1 MITDIQPYMRF
12 FLYRFC
18 ALLVFIAAVHTVFAQ
33 TDTLPTTSVD
43 PKLLEWENARYP
55 KEYII
60 NDVRVIGVGS
70 LDSTI
75 VLSVSG
81 LQKGQKFVHPGS
93 DIFSRAINN
102 LWKQKLFADVKIYI
116 TRIVDDRV
124 SVEIEV
130 TERPRLG
137 DFKFEGVKKTEQEEI
152 LKKVII
158 QKGTIISENLRRN
171 IVETI
176 KSFYAEKGFNDVTV
190 DLTEKTD
197 PVYKN
202 SNSLLIK
209 VDKGEK
215 IKIDGVNFFGNEN
228 VSSAKLRKQMKGTK
242 EKGKLT
248 LYKSDYK
255 SPYGELKDY
264 SFGEYMSDW
273 GFLHGSKT
281 LEVLNPYFRPNIFA
295 SAKFNPKKYPEDKEK
310 VIKYFNSKGYRDAQ
324 ILADTQ
330 VIYDGKMY
338 VDLKIN
344 EGHKYYFGDITW
356 KGNSKYSDT
365 ILNRIMGINKGDV
378 YDAGVLHKKL
388 GIEPSQEGN
397 DLQTL
402 YQDEGY
408 LFFQAIPV
416 ETAIH
421 NDTID
426 HEIRIVEG
434 PVARIKN
441 VTIMGNDRTKDHVI
455 RRELRTRPG
464 ELFSRSDLMRSIREL
479 NNLNY
484 FEQESINPKPVP
496 NQADGTVDINW
507 SLKEKSSDQLELSA
521 GWGGGIG
528 LTGTLGVTFNN
539 FSIKNIWKKS
549 AWDPLPVGDGQKLS
563 LRVQSNGKAF
573 RSYNFSFTEPW
584 LGGKRRNS
592 LTLAYNNSKY
602 HNYDPSSYYT
612 GRIKVVDSIYLLVNG
627 FSVGLGKQLRWPDDY
642 FSIGYTVAFT
652 KYDVQNMGIMY
663 GLPKNSMISN
673 NLSFKIGLQRS
684 SVFDPIFPRS
694 GSDISASVQ
703 FTPPYSAIRGAT
715 PTAEDQ
721 YKFVEYHKWRF
732 GSTWYVPLGQPKGAD
747 KNRQF
752 VLKLAAKYG
761 FMGRYNRDMDY
772 SPFERFQLGD
782 AGMNNTYALTGFDI
796 VAHRGYPIYTTSDPT
811 LNPENTNTN
820 NRFIIFNKYVTELR
834 YPLVT
839 NPGSTIYGLGF
850 FEAANGWHNYKDYN
864 PFKLRRS
871 VGLGMRFYLPM
882 FGLLG
887 FDYGV
892 GLDRLTPGGGLK
904 GAGKFT
910 FMLGF
915 EPE

>member
-1 MITDIQPYMRF
+1 MRSILFRF
-12 FLYRFC
+12 F
-18 ALLVFIAAVHTVFAQ
+18 ALLVFVTAVHTVFAQ
-33 TDTLPTTSVD
+33 TDTIPTTSVD
-43 PKLLEWENARYP
+43 PKLLEWQNSRYP
-55 KEYII
+55 REYTIANI
-60 NDVRVIGVGS
+60 RVVGATF

-102 LWKQKLFADVKIYI
+102 LWKQRLFADVKVYL
-116 TRIVDDRV
+116 TGIVDDRV
-124 SVEIEV
+124 SVEIAV

-137 DFKFEGVKKTEQEEI
+137 DFKFVGVKKTESEELTTKI
-152 LKKVII
+152 GL
-158 QKGTIISENLRRN
+158 QKGTIISENTRRN
-171 IVETI
+171 INETVTNY
-176 KSFYAEKGFNDVTV
+176 YAEKGFHNISVNLVETP
-190 DLTEKTD
+190 D

-202 SNSLLIK
+202 SNTLTIR
-209 VDKGEK
+209 VDKGQKVK
-215 IKIDGVNFFGNEN
+215 IEEVNFFGNEN
-228 VSSAKLRKQMKGTK
+228 ISDSRLRKQMKGTK
-242 EKGKLT
+242 QKPKLT
-248 LYKSDYK
+248 LYKNDYQ
-255 SPYGELKDY
+255 SPYGEKKEY
-264 SFGEYMSDW
+264 SFNEYMSEW
-273 GFLHGSKT
+273 GFLHGTKT

-295 SAKFNPKKYPEDKEK
+295 SAKFNQKKYDEDKDK
-310 VIKYFNSKGYRDAQ
+310 LLKYFNSKGYRDAQ

-330 VIYDGKMY
+330 IIQDGNMY
-338 VDLKIN
+338 VDLKVN
-344 EGHKYYFGDITW
+344 EGRRYYFGDITW

-365 ILNRIMGINKGDV
+365 ILNRVLGINKGDV
-378 YDAGVLHKKL
+378 YDAGVLNKKL
-388 GIEPSQEGN
+388 GIEASQEGN
-397 DLQTL
+397 DLTTL

-416 ETAIH
+416 ETGIY

-434 PVARIKN
+434 PIARIKN

-455 RRELRTRPG
+455 RRELRTVPG
-464 ELFSRSDLMRSIREL
+464 ALFSRSDLMRSVREL

-484 FEQESINPKPVP
+484 FEQESINPRPVP
-496 NQADGTVDINW
+496 NQNDGTVDINW

-539 FSIKNIWKKS
+539 FSIRNIWKKS

-563 LRVQSNGKAF
+563 IRAQSNGKF
-573 RSYNFSFTEPW
+573 YRSYNFSFTEPW

-602 HNYDPSSYYT
+602 HDYDFSGLYIPGQKLNIDRS
-612 GRIKVVDSIYLLVNG
+612 RYLLVNG

-652 KYDVQNMGIMY
+652 RYKVANMGLRY
-663 GLPKNSMISN
+663 GLPLDSMTSN

-694 GSDISASVQ
+694 GSDLMASVQ
-703 FTPPYSAIRGAT
+703 FTPPYSVLKGGGV
-715 PTAEDQ
+715 PLDQ
-721 YKFVEYHKWRF
+721 FKQVEYHKWRF
-732 GSTWYVPLGQPKGAD
+732 GAQWYVPLGQPRGTD

-752 VLKLAAKYG
+752 VLKLAARYG
-761 FMGRYNRDMDY
+761 FMGRYNSGMEY

-796 VAHRGYPIYTTSDPT
+796 VSHRGYPIYTTSDPT
-811 LNPENTNTN
+811 INPENTNTN
-820 NRFIIFNKYVTELR
+820 NRFIIFNKYITELR
-834 YPLVT
+834 YPVVT
-839 NPGSTIYGLGF
+839 NPGSTIYALGF
-850 FEAANGWHNYKDYN
+850 FEAANGWYNYKDYN

-887 FDYGV
+887 FDYGI
-892 GLDRLTPGGGLK
+892 GLDRLTPGGGVK